1 MTADSYGM
9 LPRGR
14 RAALCRRHAP
24 RHIELVRRVGACV
37 LMVVAMALASLAVR
51 PVAVGAETLGSITVT
66 ASYRQGEEAAPVFG
80 DTWRLAQVAS
90 AELSADGAP
99 VYSTTSAF
107 DSFDCDWAS
116 LGASGE
122 RKAARELGTY
132 AQGHGLL
139 TDGSAVTDAA
149 GRAVFRDLAPGLYL
163 LVRDGVASGNQTLTC
178 DPVLVGVPLLEDGSW
193 VFDVSVAPKF
203 ESSGDAAGETP
214 EGPTTEPQEP
224 ESALDQLLHAF
235 GLPALGDAQL
245 AIVLV
250 IAAAAL
256 LSAIIAWLL
265 THLGAGSK

>member
-1 MTADSYGM
+1 M
-9 LPRGR
+9 LPRGQ
-14 RAALCRRHAP
+14 RAAPCRRHAP
-24 RHIELVRRVGACV
+24 RHIELVRRAGACV

-99 VYSTTSAF
+99 VYATTSAF

-163 LVRDGVASGNQTLTC
+163 LVRDGVASDNQTLTC
-178 DPVLVGVPLLEDGSW
+178 DPVLVSVPLLEDGSW
-193 VFDVSVAPKF
+193 VFDVSAAPKF

-214 EGPTTEPQEP
+214 EGPATEPQEP

-265 THLGAGSK
+265 THLGTGSK